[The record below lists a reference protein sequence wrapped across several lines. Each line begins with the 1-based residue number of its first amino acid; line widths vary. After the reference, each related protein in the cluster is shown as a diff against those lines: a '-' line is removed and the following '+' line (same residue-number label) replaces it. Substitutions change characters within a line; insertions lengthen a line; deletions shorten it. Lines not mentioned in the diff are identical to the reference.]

1 MNGEGNPRR
10 AAMGKLFGTDGVRG
24 VANVHPMTG
33 EMAMQIGRAIA
44 HIFKNTGGRHR
55 IVIGKDTRLSGY
67 MLETALASGICSM
80 GVDVLLVGPMPTPAI
95 AFITQSMR
103 ADAGVMISASHNP
116 FYDNGIKIFSHDGF
130 KLPDAM
136 EDKIEGLVSS
146 NSIHS
151 LRPTARDVGKAF
163 RIDDARGRYIVYL
176 KNTFPSPLSLDGL
189 KIVLD
194 CANGAAY
201 RVAPTVLE
209 ELGAEVIPIG
219 VDPDGENINLNCG
232 SLHPEIV
239 SRMVL
244 QTGADVGMALDGDAD
259 RIVFVDDQGTVVD
272 GDHIMAICATDL
284 IQEKRLK
291 KNTLVT
297 TIMSN
302 MGLERTLKA
311 YKGKV
316 VKTAVGDRYVV
327 DEMKR
332 SGYNMGGE
340 KSGHMIFLDHNTTG
354 DGIITAL
361 QVLAVMAKKEKPLAD
376 LAMIMI
382 PFPQV
387 LFNIRVKEKKE
398 LSQIPELDRKI
409 TTIEQELG
417 ETGRIVLR
425 YSGTEPVIR
434 LMLEGEKED
443 QIQQM
448 GSDLAEA
455 IERSLG

>member
-1 MNGEGNPRR
+1 
-10 AAMGKLFGTDGVRG
+10 
-24 VANVHPMTG
+24 MTG
-33 EMAMQIGRAIA
+33 EMALQIGRATA
-44 HIFKNTGGRHR
+44 HLFKNKGGRHR
-55 IVIGKDTRLSGY
+55 IVIGKDTRMSGY

-95 AFITQSMR
+95 AFITRSMR

-116 FYDNGIKIFSHDGF
+116 FYDNGIKLFSHDGF
-130 KLPDAM
+130 KLPDEM
-136 EDKIEGLVSS
+136 EDRIEGLVTS
-146 NSIHS
+146 NTIES

-176 KNTFPSPLSLDGL
+176 KNTFPDDLGLDGL

-201 RVAPTVLE
+201 RVAPTVFE

-219 VDPDGENINLNCG
+219 IDPDGENINLKCG
-232 SLHPEIV
+232 SLHPEVV
-239 SRMVL
+239 SQVVVD
-244 QTGADVGMALDGDAD
+244 TGADVGMALDGDAD
-259 RIVFVDDQGTVVD
+259 RIVFVDSKGQLVD
-272 GDHIMAICATDL
+272 GDHIMAICAAHML
-284 IQEKRLK
+284 REEKLK

-302 MGLERTLKA
+302 MGLEKTLKA
-311 YKGKV
+311 YNGKV

-327 DEMKR
+327 DEMR
-332 SGYNMGGE
+332 RRDYNLGGE

-361 QVLAVMAKKEKPLAD
+361 QVLAIMTKEDRPLAE
-376 LAMIMI
+376 LASIMTTY
-382 PFPQV
+382 PQV
-387 LFNIRVKEKKE
+387 LFNVRVKEKKD
-398 LSQIPELDRKI
+398 LSEIDEIDQRIRSI
-409 TTIEQELG
+409 NRELG
-417 ETGRIVLR
+417 ETGRLVIR

-443 QIQQM
+443 QIRDM
-448 GSDLAEA
+448 GSHLAET
-455 IERSLG
+455 IERVLG